1 MDPTEYL
8 KQKVRYIH
16 RIIYQDDDGFFYLKK
31 HEKFMSL
38 GDLLSFYM
46 VKLNIAFHRVTIVS
60 CRTGGMVIL

>member
-1 MDPTEYL
+1 MDPTNYL

-16 RIIYQDDDGFFYLKK
+16 RIIYQDEDGFFYLKK

-46 VKLNIAFHRVTIVS
+46 VS
-60 CRTGGMVIL
+60 ECDY

>member
-1 MDPTEYL
+1 MDPTNYL

-46 VKLNIAFHRVTIVS
+46 VSEINLQ
-60 CRTGGMVIL
+60 VIFQEPDCI